1 MKMNK
6 RGFTLIELLAVIVI
20 LAIIALIATPLILNV
35 IDEARL
41 GAAKNSAYGYASAI
55 ENFLAFEQLNPESTV
70 DLDGSFTDTS
80 VAIKGTRPTD
90 VSLTLSKGAIVGGYM
105 IIDNY
110 YITFDEDGK
119 INSATKTDV
128 TAISE

>member
-20 LAIIALIATPLILNV
+20 LAIIALIATPLILNF
-35 IDEARL
+35 IDEAKE
-41 GAAKNSAYGYASAI
+41 GAAKNSAYGYASAV
-55 ENFLAFEQLNPESTV
+55 ENYLAFQQLDPNSTV
-70 DLDGSFTDTS
+70 DLDGSFTETN

-105 IIDNY
+105 IIDKY
-110 YITFDEDGK
+110 YIEFDNDGK
-119 INSATKTDV
+119 VSTATKTDV
-128 TAISE
+128 TAIE

>member
-1 MKMNK
+1 
-6 RGFTLIELLAVIVI
+6 
-20 LAIIALIATPLILNV
+20 
-35 IDEARL
+35 
-41 GAAKNSAYGYASAI
+41 
-55 ENFLAFEQLNPESTV
+55 
-70 DLDGSFTDTS
+70 DTT